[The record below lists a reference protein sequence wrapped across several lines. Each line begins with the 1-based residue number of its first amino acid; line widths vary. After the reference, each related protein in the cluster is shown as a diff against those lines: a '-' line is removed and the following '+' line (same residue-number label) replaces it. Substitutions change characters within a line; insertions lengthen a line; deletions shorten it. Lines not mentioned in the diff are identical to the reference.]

1 EPVVYDFT
9 INEHG
14 TLAELLKEE
23 GALMPSGY
31 YSFIV
36 PSLLRLDPG
45 TIPTYRRV
53 EMERVGAACKSVPE
67 FSGVVP
73 ALFERLLPE
82 SKNGSSESLSLTQL
96 LEQFGFDRE
105 AHEQIR
111 SDLRSG
117 RIGLAQNRLPA
128 ATSIED
134 AREGDLF
141 VAGND
146 ANSYLKDLGR
156 KAIREGQV
164 AVVSLA
170 GGAGTRW
177 TKGAGVVKA
186 LHPFWK
192 WQGRFRNFV
201 EVHLAKS
208 RQTNELFETSL
219 PHVFTTSYLT
229 HEPMVSAFAQAQNY
243 GYAGDV
249 LFSEGRSIG
258 LRFIP
263 PVRDLRFAWEQSPQQ
278 ILDEQKQKVRDS
290 GRAALI
296 KWAEQMGEASD
307 YTDNV
312 PLQCLHPTGH
322 WYELSNLLRNGT
334 LLGLLRRRS
343 QLKYLM
349 VHNIDTLGANIDE
362 EILGHHIDRRA
373 AFTFE
378 VVARNIEDRGGG
390 LARVNG
396 QLRLVEGM
404 ALPSEELEFS
414 LSYYN
419 SNTAWIDIDRF
430 LKAFGLHRDAL
441 DDQPRIARAVR
452 KLAAR
457 MPTYITL
464 KDVKKRWGKGH
475 EDIFPVAQF
484 EKLFVD
490 MTMLTELPCGYALV
504 SRRRGQQL
512 KEPAQLDGWQRDGSA
527 DYVASLCRWQ

>member
-1 EPVVYDFT
+1 
-9 INEHG
+9 
-14 TLAELLKEE
+14 
-23 GALMPSGY
+23 
-31 YSFIV
+31 
-36 PSLLRLDPG
+36 
-45 TIPTYRRV
+45 
-53 EMERVGAACKSVPE
+53 
-67 FSGVVP
+67 
-73 ALFERLLPE
+73 
-82 SKNGSSESLSLTQL
+82 
-96 LEQFGFDRE
+96 
-105 AHEQIR
+105 
-111 SDLRSG
+111 
-117 RIGLAQNRLPA
+117 LPA

-141 VAGND
+141 VAGRHD
-146 ANSYLKDLGR
+146 HSHLKDLGCS
-156 KAIREGQV
+156 AIREGQV
-164 AVVSLA
+164 AVISLA
-170 GGAGTRW
+170 GGAGSRW

-201 EVHLAKS
+201 EIHLAKS
-208 RQTNELFETSL
+208 RQTNQLFETSL

-229 HEPMVSAFAQAQNY
+229 HEPMIAAFAREQNY
-243 GYAGDV
+243 GYNGEV

-278 ILDEQKQKVRDS
+278 VLDEQKQKVRDS
-290 GRAALI
+290 ARAALI
-296 KWAEQMGEASD
+296 KWAEQAGEASD
-307 YTDNV
+307 YTDNI

-334 LLGLLRRRS
+334 LLSLLRRRS

-349 VHNIDTLGANIDE
+349 VHNIDTLGTNIDA
-362 EILGHHIDRRA
+362 EILGYHIDQRA

-378 VVARNIEDRGGG
+378 VVARTVDDRGGG

-396 QLRLVEGM
+396 QLRIVEGL
-404 ALPSEELEFS
+404 ALPSEDLEFS

-430 LKAFGLHRDAL
+430 LAAFGLHRDSL
-441 DDQPRIARAVR
+441 EDQPRVARCVR

-464 KDVKKRWGKGH
+464 KDVKKRWGKGQ

-490 MTMLTELPCGYALV
+490 MTMLNELPCRYALV

-527 DYVASLCRWQ
+527 DYVASLCAWT